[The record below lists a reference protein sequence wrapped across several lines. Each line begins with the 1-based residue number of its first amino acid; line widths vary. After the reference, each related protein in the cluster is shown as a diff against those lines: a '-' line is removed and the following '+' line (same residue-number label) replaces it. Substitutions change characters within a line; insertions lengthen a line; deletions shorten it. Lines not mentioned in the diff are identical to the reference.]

1 MKVRRGEMGNL
12 LIYISWIG
20 IICLI
25 TINLS
30 IVLTTVF
37 INQKDQF
44 NQKVYQ
50 KAYQQIVPIL
60 EESNGSQDQLIEK
73 LNVFKTKPERKA
85 IFQALVEYVQH
96 HKVTINS
103 LEILEKLG
111 FIDDLVKDASKR
123 LTLRQIQLFS
133 QLRYNKAFPILING
147 AKSKN
152 FETSYNSFYALS
164 LLSLSQEELT
174 IYVEDLLKTTLMR
187 DRKIDM
193 LNHLDIE
200 VEKLLYFLEKY
211 QTDSEKI
218 IWLLVLKNRLKK
230 DDTKWGNQ
238 LLPYLEGSK
247 EVKIAVI
254 QALAASGNES
264 YFLYFKDLYQKEP
277 DWQVRAVLS
286 KNLQLLN
293 TPLEQALLLEMLQ
306 DENWWV
312 RHNAMTT
319 LKERYPD
326 SAKLNLIE
334 LEDINRLSQQKTKGS
349 ATN

>member
-1 MKVRRGEMGNL
+1 MANL
-12 LIYISWIG
+12 LVYIAWIG

-25 TINLS
+25 IINLG
-30 IVLTTVF
+30 IVFATIF
-37 INQKDQF
+37 INQKDRF
-44 NQKVYQ
+44 NQKFYQ
-50 KAYQQIVPIL
+50 KAYRQIVLIL
-60 EESNGSQDQLIEK
+60 EESNEDQDQLIEK

-85 IFQALVEYVQH
+85 IFQVLVDYVQH
-96 HKVTINS
+96 PKMTINA

-147 AKSKN
+147 TKSKN

-164 LLSLSQEELT
+164 LLSLSQEELP
-174 IYVEDLLKTTLMR
+174 IYVEALLETTIMR

-193 LNHLDIE
+193 LNHLDIK

-211 QTDSEKI
+211 PADSEKI

-230 DDTKWGNQ
+230 QDSLWANQ
-238 LLPYLEGSK
+238 LLPYLEGAK

-254 QALAASGNES
+254 QVLAASGNKS
-264 YFLYFKDLYQKEP
+264 YFLFFKELYQKET

-293 TPLEQALLLEMLQ
+293 TPLEQELLLEMLQ

-326 SAKLNLIE
+326 SAKLKLVE
-334 LEDINRLSQQKTKGS
+334 AEDINRLSQEKLKGS

>member
-1 MKVRRGEMGNL
+1 MESL
-12 LIYISWIG
+12 LVYIAWIG
-20 IICLI
+20 IMCLI
-25 TINLS
+25 TINLG
-30 IVLTTVF
+30 IVFTTVF

-44 NQKVYQ
+44 NRKVYQ
-50 KAYQQIVPIL
+50 KAYKQIVSIL
-60 EESNGSQDQLIEK
+60 EESNETQDQLIEK
-73 LNVFKTKPERKA
+73 LNLFKTKQERKA
-85 IFQALVEYVQH
+85 LFQALVDYVQH
-96 HKVTINS
+96 PKATINV

-111 FIDDLVKDASKR
+111 FIDGLVKDASKR

-147 AKSKN
+147 TKSKN

-174 IYVEDLLKTTLMR
+174 IYVEALLKTTIMR

-193 LNHLDIE
+193 LNHLDIG

-211 QTDSEKI
+211 PADSEKI
-218 IWLLVLKNRLKK
+218 IWLLVLKNRLKEQ
-230 DDTKWGNQ
+230 DSLLANQ

-254 QALAASGNES
+254 QALAASGNKS
-264 YFLYFKDLYQKEP
+264 YFLFFKDLYQKEP

-293 TPLEQALLLEMLQ
+293 APWEQELLIEMLQ

-326 SAKLNLIE
+326 SGNLKMVE
-334 LEDINRLSQQKTKGS
+334 FENINSLSQEKMKGS
-349 ATN
+349 AVK